1 MPKLFFDGNLV
12 RFVSSTSKL
21 VLQSTSNGHCT
32 APCTVLTSCTAPCS
46 DSHRVTTSCTAP
58 CSDSHRVMTSYKV
71 HYLLL
76 QGVYKSVKPS
86 PK

>member
-46 DSHRVTTSCTAP
+46 DSHRV
-58 CSDSHRVMTSYKV
+58 MTSYKV

>member
-46 DSHRVTTSCTAP
+46 DSHRVTTSYT
-58 CSDSHRVMTSYKV
+58 V